1 MYFNAGEHIVPC
13 YRGQSE
19 ADGQQYYFYRIVL
32 PAQTGCRLAMHILG
46 DFDRNEGTSDEWKVV
61 NLSDDGGLTELKE
74 GYLYSI
80 RISKDGS
87 TKISIKDWNNG
98 GLIDIEEVT
107 D

>member
-1 MYFNAGEHIVPC
+1 MQKKTIE
-13 YRGQSE
+13 
-19 ADGQQYYFYRIVL
+19 
-32 PAQTGCRLAMHILG
+32 
-46 DFDRNEGTSDEWKVV
+46 
-61 NLSDDGGLTELKE
+61 LSDDGGLTELKE

-87 TKISIKDWNNG
+87 TKISINDWNNG